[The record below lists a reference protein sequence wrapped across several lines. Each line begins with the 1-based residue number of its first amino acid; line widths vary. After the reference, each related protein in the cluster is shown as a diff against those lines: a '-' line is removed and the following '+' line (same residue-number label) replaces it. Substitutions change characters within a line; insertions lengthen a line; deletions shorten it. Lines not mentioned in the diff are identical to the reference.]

1 MRASS
6 PVFLCVCACVSLFFF
21 SNRNASLFHR
31 KRNTRKIIRACIS
44 LFPQTKRRASV
55 CFVFFVDRGP
65 SLCLKK
71 RKLTKETRAS
81 AFFFCETDTT
91 AIFIFCACMQKTSR
105 LLSGKREFCGNKI
118 QWKRDTTD
126 HQSVFYLH
134 RLRVCACTSII
145 LQGQI
150 HKTLILWSIRSTKT
164 LIWWSTRWSYDRS
177 FSYDEQKCWSYDRCV
192 FDLPACVVCVWCV
205 FLETESLLCSIGN
218 EIRENLPCL
227 FRVCAVHFFP
237 PLTFHPSHCVSHAH
251 TWHWRSA
258 GHSVLPLQYA
268 ARHCNTLPHTAGLKS
283 LWEATGMTG
292 MHASILTLQ
301 HTATLCNTLQVWSAS
316 RRRRGWRGF
325 MSGCLFWV
333 CAARDCQRGAQ
344 GREKVRAG

>member
-150 HKTLILWSIRSTKT
+150 HKTLIL
-164 LIWWSTRWSYDRS
+164 
-177 FSYDEQKCWSYDRCV
+177 
-192 FDLPACVVCVWCV
+192 
-205 FLETESLLCSIGN
+205 
-218 EIRENLPCL
+218 
-227 FRVCAVHFFP
+227 
-237 PLTFHPSHCVSHAH
+237 
-251 TWHWRSA
+251 
-258 GHSVLPLQYA
+258 
-268 ARHCNTLPHTAGLKS
+268 
-283 LWEATGMTG
+283 
-292 MHASILTLQ
+292 
-301 HTATLCNTLQVWSAS
+301 
-316 RRRRGWRGF
+316 
-325 MSGCLFWV
+325 
-333 CAARDCQRGAQ
+333 
-344 GREKVRAG
+344 